1 MSEKI
6 IDINHQI
13 KDINS
18 VNLENMVESCEIG
31 PTTGRQR
38 RQDAFQVRL
47 DAAIFQRD
55 LPLPGHPCNGDE
67 DLYPNKIGNFSKALP
82 HNQLG
87 EVDLSAYKAYLRA
100 LSTGNPDDF
109 EMIPLRGG
117 AKLANP
123 QSAYAYELAGPD
135 SHHLSIPP
143 APAFS
148 SAWNASE
155 MAELYWLALTRDV
168 PFAEYDTNPLTLAAA
183 YDLSKFSDFRGPKVN
198 GEVTTGTLFRGS
210 TPGDLV
216 GPYISQ
222 FLWKNIPFG
231 ASTIVQRNRTTVA
244 GDDYLTSYQ
253 DWLNIQ
259 NGFSPSTSNQFD
271 PAPRYIRNNRDLGEW
286 NQRDFSYQG
295 CLGACLIL
303 LSYGPA
309 ALSQTNPYLR
319 SLTQT
324 GFATFAA
331 QHILDFVARA
341 ARAAN
346 LAGWFQKFLVH
357 RRLRPEAFGGRVH
370 NLLMGAADYPVN
382 EELLNSQA
390 ISEIFNKYGTY
401 LLPVAYPQGSPYH
414 PAYPAGHAC
423 GAGACATM
431 LKAFFKEW
439 FIIPDPVVAS
449 ADGLTLLPYTGEPL
463 TVGGE
468 INKLATNVGYG
479 RNAAGVHWRTD
490 GSEGLKLGEAVAI
503 GILQDYKR
511 TYNEDFA
518 GFSFT
523 KFDGTTITI

>member
-1 MSEKI
+1 M
-6 IDINHQI
+6 
-13 KDINS
+13 
-18 VNLENMVESCEIG
+18 ESCEIG

-271 PAPRYIRNNRDLGEW
+271 PTPRYIRNNRDLGEW

-382 EELLNSQA
+382 ENCSTPRLLAKSSINTAHTCCLWPIPKAHLTIRLTRRPRLRRRGMRHHAESFLQGMVYNSR
-390 ISEIFNKYGTY
+390 SGGGKRRRT
-401 LLPVAYPQGSPYH
+401 
-414 PAYPAGHAC
+414 
-423 GAGACATM
+423 
-431 LKAFFKEW
+431 
-439 FIIPDPVVAS
+439 
-449 ADGLTLLPYTGEPL
+449 TLLPYTGEPL

-503 GILQDYKR
+503 GILQDYKEL
-511 TYNEDFA
+511 T
-518 GFSFT
+518 T
-523 KFDGTTITI
+523 KTSRASPSPSSTAPP

>member
-87 EVDLSAYKAYLRA
+87 EVDLNAYKAYLRA

-183 YDLSKFSDFRGPKVN
+183 SESFQILRLPRTQSKRGSHYGNPFSRQHSGRFGGAIYFPVSLEKHSFRGLHN
-198 GEVTTGTLFRGS
+198 C
-210 TPGDLV
+210 
-216 GPYISQ
+216 
-222 FLWKNIPFG
+222 
-231 ASTIVQRNRTTVA
+231 
-244 GDDYLTSYQ
+244 
-253 DWLNIQ
+253 
-259 NGFSPSTSNQFD
+259 
-271 PAPRYIRNNRDLGEW
+271 PAQSHHSGR
-286 NQRDFSYQG
+286 
-295 CLGACLIL
+295 
-303 LSYGPA
+303 
-309 ALSQTNPYLR
+309 
-319 SLTQT
+319 
-324 GFATFAA
+324 
-331 QHILDFVARA
+331 
-341 ARAAN
+341 
-346 LAGWFQKFLVH
+346 
-357 RRLRPEAFGGRVH
+357 RRLPDFIPGLAEHPKRIFSVNLESVRPRTP
-370 NLLMGAADYPVN
+370 L
-382 EELLNSQA
+382 
-390 ISEIFNKYGTY
+390 
-401 LLPVAYPQGSPYH
+401 YPQ
-414 PAYPAGHAC
+414 
-423 GAGACATM
+423 
-431 LKAFFKEW
+431 
-439 FIIPDPVVAS
+439 
-449 ADGLTLLPYTGEPL
+449 
-463 TVGGE
+463 
-468 INKLATNVGYG
+468 
-479 RNAAGVHWRTD
+479 
-490 GSEGLKLGEAVAI
+490 
-503 GILQDYKR
+503 
-511 TYNEDFA
+511 
-518 GFSFT
+518 
-523 KFDGTTITI
+523 

>member
-168 PFAEYDTNPLTLAAA
+168 PFADYDTNPLTLAAA
-183 YDLSKFSDFRGPKVN
+183 SDLSKFSDFRGPKVN

-370 NLLMGAADYPVN
+370 NLLKGAADYPVN

-414 PAYPAGHAC
+414 PAYPAGHA
-423 GAGACATM
+423 
-431 LKAFFKEW
+431 
-439 FIIPDPVVAS
+439 
-449 ADGLTLLPYTGEPL
+449 
-463 TVGGE
+463 
-468 INKLATNVGYG
+468 
-479 RNAAGVHWRTD
+479 
-490 GSEGLKLGEAVAI
+490 
-503 GILQDYKR
+503 
-511 TYNEDFA
+511 
-518 GFSFT
+518 
-523 KFDGTTITI
+523 

>member
-1 MSEKI
+1 L
-6 IDINHQI
+6 Q
-13 KDINS
+13 
-18 VNLENMVESCEIG
+18 
-31 PTTGRQR
+31 
-38 RQDAFQVRL
+38 
-47 DAAIFQRD
+47 
-55 LPLPGHPCNGDE
+55 PLPN
-67 DLYPNKIGNFSKALP
+67 
-82 HNQLG
+82 
-87 EVDLSAYKAYLRA
+87 
-100 LSTGNPDDF
+100 
-109 EMIPLRGG
+109 
-117 AKLANP
+117 
-123 QSAYAYELAGPD
+123 
-135 SHHLSIPP
+135 
-143 APAFS
+143 
-148 SAWNASE
+148 
-155 MAELYWLALTRDV
+155 
-168 PFAEYDTNPLTLAAA
+168 
-183 YDLSKFSDFRGPKVN
+183 LSKFSDFRGPKVN

-271 PAPRYIRNNRDLGEW
+271 PTPRYIRNNRDLGEW

-331 QHILDFVARA
+331 QHILDFVARV

-346 LAGWFQKFLVH
+346 QAGWFQKFLVH

-414 PAYPAGHAC
+414 PAYPAGHA
-423 GAGACATM
+423 
-431 LKAFFKEW
+431 
-439 FIIPDPVVAS
+439 
-449 ADGLTLLPYTGEPL
+449 
-463 TVGGE
+463 
-468 INKLATNVGYG
+468 
-479 RNAAGVHWRTD
+479 
-490 GSEGLKLGEAVAI
+490 
-503 GILQDYKR
+503 
-511 TYNEDFA
+511 
-518 GFSFT
+518 
-523 KFDGTTITI
+523 